1 MVEMKKPA
9 GVLVLV
15 IIYIILAVLR
25 FGASLLV
32 MFSEGTAQALMLFCL
47 APNVILGIIYLFI
60 AVGLY
65 ALKRWAW
72 ILALVFSLISILYA
86 LLNIYGIS
94 IGIDIVGEVDISNVF
109 LAVPIISLVMNI
121 IVLFVLWRNKDLF
134 D

>member
-1 MVEMKKPA
+1 MVDMRKPA

-32 MFSEGTAQALMLFCL
+32 LVSEGTEQALMLFCL

-60 AVGLY
+60 AMGLY

-72 ILALVFSLISILYA
+72 MLALVFSLISIVYA

-94 IGIDIVGEVDISNVF
+94 VGADIVGEVDISNAF
-109 LAVPIISLVMNI
+109 LAVPVIALVLNI
-121 IVLFVLWRNKDLF
+121 IVLLVLWRNKDLF

>member
-1 MVEMKKPA
+1 MVEMRKPA

-15 IIYIILAVLR
+15 VIYIILAVLR

-32 MFSEGTAQALMLFCL
+32 MVSEGTEQALMLFCL

-86 LLNIYGIS
+86 LFNIYGIS
-94 IGIDIVGEVDISNVF
+94 IGSDIVGEVDVSNAF
-109 LAVPIISLVMNI
+109 LAVPIISLVLNI
-121 IVLFVLWRNKDLF
+121 IVLLVLWRNKDLF

>member
-1 MVEMKKPA
+1 M
-9 GVLVLV
+9 
-15 IIYIILAVLR
+15 
-25 FGASLLV
+25 LV
-32 MFSEGTAQALMLFCL
+32 MVTEGTDQALLLFCL

-72 ILALVFSLISILYA
+72 IMALVFSIISILYA

-94 IGIDIVGEVDISNVF
+94 IATDLVAEVDISSAF
-109 LAVPIISLVMNI
+109 LAVPVISLVLNVVVLL
-121 IVLFVLWRNKDLF
+121 VLFRNKDLF